1 MFISCISLTLSSPLS
16 RLLLC
21 MVMHFSVSAIPIAYS
36 SLFAC
41 VMEDNSLSHGLILQY
56 ERHIPLSV
64 CCLLIAYLHQSCC
77 TRTRQPQFLSPRT
90 TACISDRASC
100 TRLVF
105 AYIVA
110 LFQCFRMVPVS
121 WSSGGGEQERATKN
135 RTPLARGTIEPSINN
150 GFPTRSGK
158 RLQLEMLDLDS
169 RVIGL

>member
-1 MFISCISLTLSSPLS
+1 MFISCISLALSSPLS

-56 ERHIPLSV
+56 ERHIPPSV

-77 TRTRQPQFLSPRT
+77 TRTRQPQFLSPHT

-121 WSSGGGEQERATKN
+121 WSSGGRTKTCHEKPHPS
-135 RTPLARGTIEPSINN
+135 RTRYDQTIHKQRLPY
-150 GFPTRSGK
+150 TRSGK
-158 RLQLEMLDLDS
+158 RLQLETLDLDS